1 MKTNHVYIGFDPIDS
16 LAFQVAVRS
25 IRKYR
30 QGPVEIHPLREWE
43 LRHMGIFTRPH
54 LVAGTGQKF
63 DVQQGRAHSTEFTFT
78 RWLTPYIHRIVKGR
92 SGPALFIDAD
102 MMFRA
107 DIGEL
112 FNLFDSNC
120 DVQVVKHD
128 HKPEEATKIIGVVQ
142 QQYEKKNWAS
152 VMLFNP
158 DRRVLYPDE
167 VNTATRDHLY
177 KFEWTVPSMIG
188 GLPEEWNWLEGWSS
202 PTLTAK
208 NVHHTRGTPD
218 MPDWAHV
225 AYANE
230 WWSYIK
236 PEEKLEL

>member
-1 MKTNHVYIGFDPIDS
+1 MKTNHVYIGYDPIDS

-63 DVQQGRAHSTEFTFT
+63 DVQEGRAHSTEFTFT
-78 RWLTPYIHRIVKGR
+78 RWLVPYIHRIVKGR

-112 FNLFDSNC
+112 FDLFDSNC

-142 QQYEKKNWAS
+142 QQYERKNWAS

-158 DRRVLYPDE
+158 DRRYLTPAE
-167 VNTATRDHLY
+167 VNNSTRDRLY
-177 KFEWTVPSMIG
+177 KFEWTEASRIG

-202 PTLTAK
+202 QDLIPK

-218 MPDWAHV
+218 MPDWSHV
-225 AYANE
+225 AFAKE
-230 WWSYIK
+230 WWSHLE
-236 PEEKLEL
+236 PEDKLEL